1 MFKLFFCCLFAV
13 SAVLICPNV
22 AAQQDDSAN
31 IHAYSTNGEYEPG
44 VLEVVELLQAG
55 RLEHALEKADSH
67 LAKFPKS
74 QIGHLLR
81 ADILQSMATGLVEVG
96 EQSSIPQK
104 NLDGLKH
111 QLRNRWIHKTFE
123 EQDIHSKVPASVISM
138 GDHSHVLVADMP
150 NGRLYVYQNVN
161 GDPHLVKD
169 YYLTVGSQ
177 GYGKE
182 VEGDNKTP
190 VGVYEINDFI
200 EGKKLPDLYGKG
212 AFPVNYPNRF
222 DRYLKR
228 TGYGIWL
235 HGTPSDTYA
244 RSPWAS
250 EGCFVLS
257 NDDLLD
263 IGQYLSVENKTPV
276 VLSDAIEWLPLD
288 ELKQRRAM
296 YLKVLEEWRADWESL
311 DVNAL
316 VAHYASKDFNFGRG
330 NYASWLKRK
339 RNVNKAKTFVQVQ
352 LKVDSLFSYPG
363 QQDMV
368 VVKFKQQYLSNDFA
382 SATEKLQYWE
392 RGSDGRWKIIYEG

>member
-1 MFKLFFCCLFAV
+1 MFKLFFCCLFAI
-13 SAVLICPNV
+13 SAVLICPNAV
-22 AAQQDDSAN
+22 AQQDDSAK

-44 VLEVVELLQAG
+44 VLKVVELLQAG
-55 RLEHALEKADSH
+55 QLEHALEKADSH

-74 QIGHLLR
+74 KIGHLLR

-111 QLRNRWIHKTFE
+111 QLRNRWIHRTFE
-123 EQDIHSKVPASVISM
+123 LQDIHSKVPASVISM

-263 IGQYLSVENKTPV
+263 IGQYLSVENRTPV
-276 VLSDAIEWLPLD
+276 VLSDAIEWLPLE

-316 VAHYASKDFNFGRG
+316 VAHYAKQDFNFGRG
-330 NYASWLKRK
+330 NYANWLKRK

-352 LKVDSLFSYPG
+352 LDVDSLFSYPG
-363 QQDMV
+363 QQDMF

-382 SATEKLQYWE
+382 SATEKLQYWA
-392 RGSDGRWKIIYEG
+392 RDPDGRWKIIYEG